1 MRQSPRIPGDQ
12 DPGPASAAS
21 PQNGARQAAPS
32 QRKSKRRRS
41 GRRAAVIDLGT
52 NNCRL
57 LIAEQTRPGQG
68 HQLGSG
74 FRVVDSY
81 SKIVRL
87 GEGLGQ
93 TGDLSPAAIDRTLA
107 ALKICAK
114 KIERS
119 GARQIRA
126 VATEACRQAS
136 NGGDFLAQVEAE
148 TGIRLKTISAMQEVQ
163 LGVAS
168 TMPLLRRRWPYA
180 LIFDVGGGSTE
191 VSFLQ
196 FKQGRGF
203 QLQDSLSVPMGVVS
217 LAEAGSQDR
226 QADLAPAAYHD
237 MRARVAEAF
246 ADFAEQ
252 NQIRALQGERQ
263 VQTVGM
269 SGTVTTVKA
278 LDLGLTV
285 YRRNQ
290 VDRTLFHMGNLTNI
304 RDQLFATGQAGIAAN
319 SCIGQDR
326 ADLVLPG
333 IAILEGLGEVFG
345 FMRLLVL
352 DRGLREGLLHEIF
365 SRPPPRRRRGNGPGK
380 SETPKEVAA

>member
-1 MRQSPRIPGDQ
+1 MQEIPQG
-12 DPGPASAAS
+12 SAAATRGLRSGAS
-21 PQNGARQAAPS
+21 PKEGANSSKSNA
-32 QRKSKRRRS
+32 RKPKRNRT

-57 LIAEQTRPGQG
+57 LIAEQMRPGQG
-68 HQLGSG
+68 QRRNSG

-93 TGDLSPAAIDRTLA
+93 TGDLSPAAIDRTLE
-107 ALKICAK
+107 ALKICAQ
-114 KIERS
+114 KIEKS

-136 NGGDFLAQVEAE
+136 NGGDFLAKVEEE

-196 FKQGRGF
+196 FKKGRGF

-217 LAEAGSQDR
+217 LAEADVGKREQ
-226 QADLAPAAYHD
+226 DLAPEAFAQ
-237 MRARVAEAF
+237 MRARVTEAF
-246 ADFAEQ
+246 SDFAER
-252 NQIRALQGERQ
+252 NQIRDLQTQRQ
-263 VQTVGM
+263 IQTVGM

-278 LDLGLTV
+278 LDLGLTA

-290 VDRTLFHMGNLTNI
+290 VDRTLFHMGNLGEI
-304 RDQLFATGQAGIAAN
+304 RDGLLETGHAGIAAN
-319 SCIGQDR
+319 GCIGQDR

-333 IAILEGLGEVFG
+333 IAILEGLGEAFG
-345 FMRLLVL
+345 FIRLLVL

-365 SRPPPRRRRGNGPGK
+365 SRPPSRKRRGGTP
-380 SETPKEVAA
+380 PKEAAA

>member
-1 MRQSPRIPGDQ
+1 MQEIPQG
-12 DPGPASAAS
+12 SAAATRGLRSGAS
-21 PQNGARQAAPS
+21 PKEGANSSKSNA
-32 QRKSKRRRS
+32 RKPKRNRT

-57 LIAEQTRPGQG
+57 LIAEQMRPGQG
-68 HQLGSG
+68 QRRNSG

-93 TGDLSPAAIDRTLA
+93 TGDLSPAAIDRTLE
-107 ALKICAK
+107 ALKICAQ
-114 KIERS
+114 KIEKS

-136 NGGDFLAQVEAE
+136 NGGDFLAKVEEE

-196 FKQGRGF
+196 FKKGRGF

-217 LAEAGSQDR
+217 LAEADAGKREQ
-226 QADLAPAAYHD
+226 DLAPEAFAQ
-237 MRARVAEAF
+237 MRARVTEAF
-246 ADFAEQ
+246 SDFAER
-252 NQIRALQGERQ
+252 NQIRDLQTQRQ
-263 VQTVGM
+263 IQTVGM

-278 LDLGLTV
+278 LDLGLTA

-290 VDRTLFHMGNLTNI
+290 VDRTLFHMGNLGEI
-304 RDQLFATGQAGIAAN
+304 RDGLLETGHAGIAAN
-319 SCIGQDR
+319 GCIGQDR

-333 IAILEGLGEVFG
+333 IAILEGLGEAFG
-345 FMRLLVL
+345 FIRLLVL

-365 SRPPPRRRRGNGPGK
+365 SRPPSRKRRGGTP
-380 SETPKEVAA
+380 PKEAAA